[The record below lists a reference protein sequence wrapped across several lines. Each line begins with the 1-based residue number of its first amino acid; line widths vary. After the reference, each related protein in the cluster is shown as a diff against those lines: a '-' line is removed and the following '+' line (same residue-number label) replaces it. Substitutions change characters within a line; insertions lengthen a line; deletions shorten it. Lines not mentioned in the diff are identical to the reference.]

1 MVYGTYNWPATQIV
15 NVNGT
20 QITIVVY
27 GTQKTIVFMGTIA
40 TNITGQP
47 HMIVIIKSSLKIAV
61 SGNERKP
68 EV

>member
-27 GTQKTIVFMGTIA
+27 GTQKTIVFMG
-40 TNITGQP
+40 
-47 HMIVIIKSSLKIAV
+47 IIKQQT
-61 SGNERKP
+61 
-68 EV
+68 